1 LIFIEKDSMSILRS
15 YIDKNNTITSNS
27 YVNTARNPVVEL
39 NFGASDY
46 VIPNYGYTRYIFDLD
61 LVQLRQ
67 DIQSGVIS
75 TGCTSAM
82 THTLQ
87 MTNTSSFDNEL
98 LNTFMSNERRRATS
112 FDLILFR
119 IPKTSGTT
127 GTPQFWDE
135 GVGYDYND
143 FNIAKNS
150 AIGGSAP
157 LTYVDSRAFS
167 TRPSNWYQTTTID
180 EWSQEGIYNNKN
192 QGLVNF
198 SGLTIVARQHF
209 ALGNEDLDMDMTE
222 EINGVLNG
230 SITGVTGWGLAY
242 LPQIENITG
251 LTDSYSVAF
260 FSKYTQTFYQPYLL
274 TNYDD
279 LIKDDRNQF
288 LKNQVNKLYLY
299 VYQNGDLVN
308 LDADPYVRIEDANG
322 TALSGMSSLSTCLR
336 TKGVYEVVVP
346 NGFSGYPTPC
356 MFYDVWSGL
365 TINGEC
371 IPNIQNQFV
380 LQPYKSGIQI
390 GTVSQEPEIFG
401 FNFYGIQQNEQIL
414 NSDIRK
420 VGVTIKQAYTGQ
432 QVLLNVSAFYRVYVK
447 EGTTEVQVQDWTPLN
462 RTPNQYYFIFDMRD
476 KIPNQYYV
484 DIQVNSSG
492 TKDTYKQQL
501 TFNIVNKKWVK

>member
-1 LIFIEKDSMSILRS
+1 MSILRS

-27 YVNTARNPVVEL
+27 YVNTARNPVAEL
-39 NFGASDY
+39 NFGASDL
-46 VIPNYGYTRYIFDLD
+46 VVPNFGYSRYIFDLD
-61 LVQLRQ
+61 LELLRQ
-67 DIQSGVIS
+67 NIATGVIS

-98 LNTFMSNERRRATS
+98 LNSFMSNERRRATS

-119 IPKTSGTT
+119 IPKTSGDT
-127 GTPQFWDE
+127 GNPQFWDE
-135 GVGYDYND
+135 GVGYDYSD
-143 FNIAKNS
+143 FNLAKNS

-157 LTYVDSRAFS
+157 LTYVDSRAYS

-180 EWSQEGIYNNKN
+180 DWSQPGIYNNRN
-192 QGLVNF
+192 DGSVNF

-209 ALGNEDLDMDMTE
+209 DLGNEDIDMDMTE
-222 EINGVLNG
+222 EINGILDG

-279 LIKDDRNQF
+279 LIVDDRNQF

-299 VYQNGDLVN
+299 VYQNGDFAN
-308 LDADPYVRIEDANG
+308 LDSNPIVRIQDRNGDAVTG
-322 TALSGMSSLSTCLR
+322 MTALSTCLR
-336 TKGVYEVVVP
+336 TKGVYEVIVP

-371 IPNIQNQFV
+371 LPNVQNQFV
-380 LQPYKSGIQI
+380 LQPYSNGIQI
-390 GTVSQEPEIFG
+390 GTISQDPEIFG
-401 FNFYGIQQNEQIL
+401 FNFYGIKQNEQIL
-414 NSDIRK
+414 NTDIRK

-432 QVLLNVSAFYRVYVK
+432 QVLLNVSASYRVYVM

-462 RTPNQYYFIFDMRD
+462 RTPNQFYFIFDMKD
-476 KIPNQYYV
+476 KIPNQYFV
-484 DIQVNSSG
+484 DIQVNTSG
-492 TKDTYKQQL
+492 EKDTYKQQL
-501 TFNIVNKKWVK
+501 TFQIVNKK